1 VDGEGMGR
9 GKKGGEG
16 GEEGAPLSQIQELEI
31 FAIRPWYDDANGV

>member
-16 GEEGAPLSQIQELEI
+16 ERKGAPLSQIQEFEK
-31 FAIRPWYDDANGV
+31 FAIRPWYDANGV